1 MGVGGQ
7 RHSPAL
13 YPQERDPVPIV
24 QALLRST
31 LQMVSYGSQ
40 CVHMWCK
47 STG

>member
-7 RHSPAL
+7 RHSLAL

-31 LQMVSYGSQ
+31 LQIVSYVSQ
-40 CVHMWCK
+40 WVHM
-47 STG
+47 